1 MEQKPNSK
9 MTSKDLEEIILS
21 SEKDIVEGRVISQEE
36 LDNQDLKWLTRIR
49 KRIKIKWEKK

>member
-9 MTSKDLEEIILS
+9 ITSKELEEMVLS

-36 LDNQDLKWLTRIR
+36 LDNQDLEWL
-49 KRIKIKWEKK
+49 KELEKE

>member
-9 MTSKDLEEIILS
+9 MTSKELEEIVLS

-36 LDNQDLKWLTRIR
+36 LDNQDLEWL
-49 KRIKIKWEKK
+49 KELENE